1 MWAPDV
7 YEGAPTPVTAFFT
20 TIPKIGVIGI
30 LIKFLNIPF
39 DSLKDYW
46 IQILYIVSVVSM
58 ILGSTVAINQ
68 QNFKIMVNNLKF
80 ELIND
85 KYCVHTYINVNE

>member
-46 IQILYIVSVVSM
+46 IQILYIVSVASM

-68 QNFKIMVNNLKF
+68 QNIKNITIVCFLEFHRAFVWNCQ
-80 ELIND
+80 LIP
-85 KYCVHTYINVNE
+85 HGL